1 MLFNVTDKKSPIH
14 MYLGFFIA
22 ETIVKILIFR
32 YTESGILFCESVHYN
47 ICRGCRRQ
55 VEVNPT
61 KINIYYGGRG
71 LVEDPTIYVLNKM
84 TEVLKELRV
93 EVNRYNIFEN
103 KNAIATLPATL
114 KEADGVILA
123 ASVEWF
129 GIGGYMQQF
138 LDMCWL
144 YADKQVMQE
153 LYMLPVVMATT
164 YGERDAELSLVR
176 AWETLG
182 GIPVNGLVAYIDNL
196 DDFEGNEEYTRIIEK
211 RSEALYRAIHQK
223 TKSLPTSNLA
233 VRANLL
239 KTRTIELTPQE
250 SEQLSK
256 FVSDETYVKQQKEDI
271 EELSAMFKKMLREDE
286 EEKTEEE
293 PETVPEESAKEPVY
307 APDKNIDT
315 EGDAFAA
322 ALIRHYHAQDDFTAS
337 YAIIITDTDQ
347 ILHVEATPDHVK
359 TFYAATDEADVVL
372 RTSTKVLQNIIE
384 NKTSFQK
391 GFMAGEISAK
401 GNFKTL
407 RMLDT
412 VFRFD

>member
-1 MLFNVTDKKSPIH
+1 M
-14 MYLGFFIA
+14 
-22 ETIVKILIFR
+22 
-32 YTESGILFCESVHYN
+32 
-47 ICRGCRRQ
+47 
-55 VEVNPT
+55 
-61 KINIYYGGRG
+61 
-71 LVEDPTIYVLNKM
+71 EDPTIYVLNKM

-93 EVNRYNIFEN
+93 EVNRYNIFEH

-114 KEADGVILA
+114 KEAYGVILA

-144 YADKQVMQE
+144 YADKELMRN

-182 GIPVNGLVAYIDNL
+182 GIPVNGVVAYVENPDE
-196 DDFEGNEEYTRIIEK
+196 FEANEEYSRIIEK
-211 RSEALYRAIHQK
+211 RAEALYRAVHQR

-239 KTRTIELTPQE
+239 KTKTIDLTPQE

-271 EELSAMFKKMLREDE
+271 EELSAMFKKMLQEDTVEDE
-286 EEKTEEE
+286 SKEEE
-293 PETVPEESAKEPVY
+293 SGREQNAELIKEQEK
-307 APDKNIDT
+307 AIDT
-315 EGDAFAA
+315 AGDRIAR
-322 ALIRHYHAQDDFTAS
+322 ALMQNYHPEDDFTAS
-337 YAIIITDTDQ
+337 YAIIISDEDQ
-347 ILHVEATPDHVK
+347 ILHVEVTPEHVK

-372 RTSTKVLQNIIE
+372 RTTSKMLQNIIE

-412 VFRFD
+412 VFRFA

>member
-1 MLFNVTDKKSPIH
+1 M
-14 MYLGFFIA
+14 
-22 ETIVKILIFR
+22 
-32 YTESGILFCESVHYN
+32 
-47 ICRGCRRQ
+47 
-55 VEVNPT
+55 
-61 KINIYYGGRG
+61 
-71 LVEDPTIYVLNKM
+71 EDPTIYVLNKM

-93 EVNRYNIFEN
+93 EVNRYNIFEH

-144 YADKQVMQE
+144 YADKELMRN

-182 GIPVNGLVAYIDNL
+182 GIPVNGVVAYVENPDE
-196 DDFEGNEEYTRIIEK
+196 FEANEEYSRIIEK
-211 RSEALYRAIHQK
+211 RAEALYRAVHQR

-239 KTRTIELTPQE
+239 KTKTIDLTPQE

-271 EELSAMFKKMLREDE
+271 EELSAMFKKMLQEDTVEDE
-286 EEKTEEE
+286 SKEEE
-293 PETVPEESAKEPVY
+293 SGREQNAELIKEQGK
-307 APDKNIDT
+307 AIDT
-315 EGDAFAA
+315 AGDRIAR
-322 ALIRHYHAQDDFTAS
+322 ALMQNYHPEDDFTAS
-337 YAIIITDTDQ
+337 YAIIISDEDQ
-347 ILHVEATPDHVK
+347 ILHVEVTPEHVK

-372 RTSTKVLQNIIE
+372 RTTSKMLQNIIE

-412 VFRFD
+412 VFRFA

>member
-1 MLFNVTDKKSPIH
+1 M
-14 MYLGFFIA
+14 
-22 ETIVKILIFR
+22 
-32 YTESGILFCESVHYN
+32 
-47 ICRGCRRQ
+47 
-55 VEVNPT
+55 
-61 KINIYYGGRG
+61 
-71 LVEDPTIYVLNKM
+71 EDPTIYVLNKM

-93 EVNRYNIFEN
+93 EVNRYNIFEH

-144 YADKQVMQE
+144 YADKELMRN

-182 GIPVNGLVAYIDNL
+182 GIPVNGVVAYVENL
-196 DDFEGNEEYTRIIEK
+196 DEFEANDEYSRIIEK
-211 RSEALYRAIHQK
+211 RAEELYRAVHQR

-239 KTRTIELTPQE
+239 KTKTIELTPQE

-271 EELSAMFKKMLREDE
+271 EELSAMFKKMLQEDTEQSEPE
-286 EEKTEEE
+286 EEK
-293 PETVPEESAKEPVY
+293 ESAESVDRESETAKEQPINT
-307 APDKNIDT
+307 AGDKI
-315 EGDAFAA
+315 AA
-322 ALIRHYHAQDDFTAS
+322 ALIQNYHPEDDFTAS
-337 YAIIITDTDQ
+337 YAIIISDEDK
-347 ILHVEATPDHVK
+347 ILHVEVTPEHVK

-372 RTSTKVLQNIIE
+372 RTTSKMLQNIIE

-412 VFRFD
+412 VFRFG